1 MFEIGTSR
9 AFQFALASARPDESK
24 VQEPPAT
31 DASGSSKS
39 EAVECG
45 EHLLRCDDINPPP
58 SEMVPPVSLLA
69 KIGLM
74 GFALALAL
82 GIVLSFRSL
91 RDGAWNGLNSFMGGA
106 TRYRGLIARTVAIAI
121 VVGAVSFLLGKALY
135 LRVPQIGDWLTQ
147 DGQPLTLLE
156 GISVWPTIF
165 LRVAAFGSLRLV
177 DRLQSAVSRS
187 KP

>member
-9 AFQFALASARPDESK
+9 AFQFALAARPDESK

-39 EAVECG
+39 EAEECS
-45 EHLLRCDDINPPP
+45 EDLLRCDEINPPP

-82 GIVLSFRSL
+82 GIALSFRSL

-106 TRYRGLIARTVAIAI
+106 TRYRGLMTRALAIAI
-121 VVGAVSFLLGKALY
+121 VVGAVSFLLEK
-135 LRVPQIGDWLTQ
+135 RFTCVFP
-147 DGQPLTLLE
+147 
-156 GISVWPTIF
+156 
-165 LRVAAFGSLRLV
+165 R
-177 DRLQSAVSRS
+177 SATG
-187 KP
+187 

>member
-1 MFEIGTSR
+1 
-9 AFQFALASARPDESK
+9 
-24 VQEPPAT
+24 
-31 DASGSSKS
+31 
-39 EAVECG
+39 
-45 EHLLRCDDINPPP
+45 
-58 SEMVPPVSLLA
+58 MVPPVSLLA

-82 GIVLSFRSL
+82 GIALSFRSL

-106 TRYRGLIARTVAIAI
+106 TRYRGLMARALAIAI

-156 GISVWPTIF
+156 GISVLAHDF
-165 LRVAAFGSLRLV
+165 LARCGLGPLRLV
-177 DRLQSAVSRS
+177 DRLQSAVPRS